1 MEPVT
6 FQLVEQGTK
15 HGKTSLVDS
24 LGFTYNVHSRHPYA
38 TYWQCKA
45 SVTER
50 DGTFQPGK
58 SAHNHAVD
66 MGAVTAAKIISTV
79 KSKALEDKFKPA
91 SAIVNE
97 LLLEE
102 LTEAPCAALPKPEYI
117 TRQANRLRQKLSP
130 EHQ

>member
-1 MEPVT
+1 M
-6 FQLVEQGTK
+6 
-15 HGKTSLVDS
+15 
-24 LGFTYNVHSRHPYA
+24 
-38 TYWQCKA
+38 
-45 SVTER
+45 TER

-97 LLLEE
+97 VCVVLNIILLLSSSKF
-102 LTEAPCAALPKPEYI
+102 LAAGKK
-117 TRQANRLRQKLSP
+117 N
-130 EHQ
+130 

>member
-24 LGFTYNVHSRHPYA
+24 LGLTYNVHSRRPYA

-45 SVTER
+45 LVTER
-50 DGTFQPGK
+50 DGTFQTGK

-97 LLLEE
+97 VCVFLNIILFSLSS
-102 LTEAPCAALPKPEYI
+102 LKFLAAGKKI
-117 TRQANRLRQKLSP
+117 TWVNTVK
-130 EHQ
+130 